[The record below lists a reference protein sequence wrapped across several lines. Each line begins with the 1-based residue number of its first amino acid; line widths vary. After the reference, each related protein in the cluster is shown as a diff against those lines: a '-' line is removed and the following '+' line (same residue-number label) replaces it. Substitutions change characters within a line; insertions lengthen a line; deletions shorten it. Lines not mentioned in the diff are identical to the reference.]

1 MKCLLTRNCYKTDDY
16 IKLTKSEIKQI
27 LMDYNVQNKISNK
40 SILIKKMIE
49 LNACISI
56 QTHFIKERQKFI
68 KINDICPITQ
78 EKPGTPIRIYS
89 KDNRKPFTYF
99 VCTYEL
105 SELAKYLIMT
115 SRFED
120 IITKTKLS
128 IIQIKDIDFK
138 ICENFLFL
146 PSLYYIY
153 KTKEKL
159 ELEYE
164 RTKLLMGLERSMSKD
179 VDQLYDYVYE
189 DNIVLTINEIK
200 ILLKEIART
209 LVQIKKI
216 DTNYFN
222 YVKSDLVE
230 HFKEIKTLN
239 MEKKTNVIDQ
249 IKLL

>member
-1 MKCLLTRNCYKTDDY
+1 MKCLLTRHCYHTDDY

-49 LNACISI
+49 LNACITI
-56 QTHFIKERQKFI
+56 QTHVIKKRKNFV

-128 IIQIKDIDFK
+128 IIQIKEIDLK

-146 PSLYYIY
+146 PSLYYVY

-159 ELEYE
+159 ELENE
-164 RTKLLMGLERSMSKD
+164 RTKLLMGLERSMSND
-179 VDQLYDYVYE
+179 IDQLYDYVYE
-189 DNIVLTINEIK
+189 DNKVLTINEIK
-200 ILLKEIART
+200 TLLKEVSRI

-216 DTNYFN
+216 DTNYFT
-222 YVKSDLVE
+222 YVKSDLIE
-230 HFKEIKTLN
+230 YFKEIKTIN
-239 MEKKTNVIDQ
+239 IEKKTNILDQ